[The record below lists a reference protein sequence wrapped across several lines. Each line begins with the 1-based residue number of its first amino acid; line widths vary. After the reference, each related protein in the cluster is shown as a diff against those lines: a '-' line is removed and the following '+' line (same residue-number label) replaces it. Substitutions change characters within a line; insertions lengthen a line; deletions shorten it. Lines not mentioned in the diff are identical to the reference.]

1 MPASPD
7 DSDDDLVQM
16 AKEALPY
23 VDRARKAL
31 RAYQAKRL
39 HAWWVQFVG
48 RPYVD
53 PKEVEDEVFAAIAG
67 GDDRVVQAI
76 MEGSRAA
83 SATVDPTALPA
94 IALIGRAYTR
104 GEVPAWF
111 QRNMLSYLSSM
122 SADEY
127 GDVRDFFAAAARGVG
142 NDPHAETIAFTIG
155 DGGHGQAAVTTKP
168 QARGFALPGLRNH
181 IHVLGQL
188 KRLGLAYDTYG
199 ASPIKAYME
208 IRVLRWLADTLR

>member
-1 MPASPD
+1 MTIGAD
-7 DSDDDLVQM
+7 DSDDDLVHM

-23 VDRARKAL
+23 VDRARKVL

-39 HAWWVQFVG
+39 HAWWVHFVA
-48 RPYVD
+48 RPYID
-53 PKEVEDEVFAAIAG
+53 PKEVEDEVFAAIAA
-67 GDDRVVQAI
+67 GDERVVQAI

-111 QRNMLSYLSSM
+111 QRNTLAYLSSM

-127 GDVRDFFAAAARGVG
+127 GDVRDFVAAVARGVG
-142 NDPHAETIAFTIG
+142 DDPHAQTILLTMG
-155 DGGHGQAAVTTKP
+155 DVNNRKATVYTKP
-168 QARGFALPGLRNH
+168 QARAFAVPFLRNH
-181 IHVLGQL
+181 IHVFGEL
-188 KRLGLAYDTYG
+188 KRLGLAYDTANSG
-199 ASPIKAYME
+199 PITAYME
-208 IRVLRWLADTLR
+208 MRVLKWLADSIR